1 MNVLV
6 ADDDPVVRHFVEASI
21 QSLGHKVAS
30 FPDGES
36 AWTAVDSFQPH
47 VVVSDWRM
55 PGVDGLELCRRI
67 RTAKGSCVYFILISS
82 AFGQEPGEGGE
93 VFRSAGVDDVIPK
106 PMAIDQ
112 LWNRLRVAEARTA

>member
-6 ADDDPVVRHFVEASI
+6 ADDDPVARHFVELSI

-36 AWTAVDSFQPH
+36 AWSAVDSFQPN

-82 AFGQEPGEGGE
+82 ALGSGQGDEDL
-93 VFRSAGVDDVIPK
+93 RSAGVDEVLPK
-106 PMAIDQ
+106 PMAVDQ
-112 LWNRLRVAEARTA
+112 LWSRLRAVEHRSA